1 MIYEYWKGRLNAAQQ
16 KAYEDVLLGVTRRQ
30 ERIPVRGVHPQELS
44 LIHKAVYYDHPEL
57 FYMTHA
63 PSVQQSVGF
72 MGVSVTFICK
82 SIFSAS
88 VIASYQKKI
97 EDVKALLEPLMSS
110 APNEYEKEIIVCN
123 HILRTVTYHID
134 NTLNQNAGTAL
145 VQGRAQCSGIAKAVK
160 LLFDSFGITSLI
172 IDGEATDP
180 SSGQRGPHAWNL
192 VCIGGVWYH
201 LDVTSMLGAN
211 MRKTE
216 PFQYLY
222 LNETDAQMRTYHVWR
237 EADYPLCTTPFS
249 APVGGTPSACTAP
262 VTAPV
267 RPVKTAPAAT
277 TPARPTKAAPVRPA
291 PRPSPFADLF
301 KKPLAGSRAGQKAT
315 PQTPTAPSQSSGVRP
330 RGASGQSAPT
340 PTRASTPRPQPP
352 QPANVPS
359 GQATSAPKRVR
370 KTVSSL
376 AQFRRD
382 ITNIYNARL
391 RMFQFIST
399 IPAGS
404 RQELLDLLL
413 QAAGDEARKQNL
425 QLKIN
430 VSIDGEQLVKVEL
443 GW

>member
-1 MIYEYWKGRLNAAQQ
+1 MIYEHWKGRLNAAQQ

-97 EDVKALLEPLMSS
+97 EAVKASLTPLLAS
-110 APNEYEKEIIVCN
+110 AASEYEKEIIVCN

-160 LLFDSFGITSLI
+160 LLFDWIGIKSLI

-192 VCIGGVWYH
+192 VCIDGVWYH

-211 MRKTE
+211 MQKTE

-222 LNETDAQMRTYHVWR
+222 LNQTDAQMHAYHVWQPVG
-237 EADYPLCTTPFS
+237 YPPCVTEFS
-249 APVGGTPSACTAP
+249 APKGGSPTARTAP
-262 VTAPV
+262 VTAPI
-267 RPVKTAPAAT
+267 RPVKTAPVAT
-277 TPARPTKAAPVRPA
+277 APTRPTKAAPARPA
-291 PRPSPFADLF
+291 ARPSPFADLF
-301 KKPLAGSRAGQKAT
+301 KKPLAGSRAGQRAT

-330 RGASGQSAPT
+330 RGASGQSASTPT
-340 PTRASTPRPQPP
+340 GTSTSCPPIPQPTRAPATQTASPP
-352 QPANVPS
+352 H
-359 GQATSAPKRVR
+359 RVR